1 MPDHPADTADQPEDV
16 ATLRAALLAA
26 EARIAALEQI
36 IHSFKRARFGQSAE
50 RIDTAQLALTLSQ
63 DPPPPPANDPSAI
76 SAPASR
82 RTQPRQRNRGALPA
96 HLERVE
102 HVLDLAD
109 KGCPCCRRQMH
120 RIGEDRTERLDV
132 VPAQLRVRVTI
143 RPRYACRGC
152 TDGVHQ
158 RRAPDHAI
166 PGGLPTEAL
175 LAHVLM
181 AKYGD
186 GLPLYRQA
194 AILSRQGIMLDRSTL
209 CDWVAKA
216 CWWLRPLHAL
226 VLAHIMREGRV
237 FADDTPLPTLEHF
250 QAKRN
255 AWRLGKCDQTINGS
269 VSATRMRGG
278 YAPERG
284 RRRTRMGRLWAYA
297 VDDRPWQGGTLPAVA
312 YVYSSNRRA
321 EHPGAHLAAFRGV
334 LQVDGYDGFKAL
346 RRDRDDGEV
355 VLAFCWAHLR
365 RRFFDIHAATQS
377 PIAAEALLRIA
388 ALYAIEASIRGNA
401 ADRRLAVRR
410 AQSAPLVAE
419 FEAWL
424 HAQLSRLSRGSKL
437 AEAIRY
443 GLRHWQGLSEFLSDG
458 RLEMDTNTV
467 EREIKPV
474 AVTRKAALFAGSEGG
489 GENWAI
495 ATTLIRTAI
504 LNGVDPQAW
513 LTDVLEQMVSGK
525 VNSRSLASL
534 LPWAWRDAKRAE
546 LAA

>member
-1 MPDHPADTADQPEDV
+1 MENLLTRRGLISDDSLMPDHPAHTADQPEDV

-36 IHSFKRARFGQSAE
+36 IHAFQRTRFGQSAE
-50 RIDTAQLALTLSQ
+50 RIDAAQLALMLGQ
-63 DPPPPPANDPSAI
+63 DPPPPPANDPAVA
-76 SAPASR
+76 SAPTAPAAQS
-82 RTQPRQRNRGALPA
+82 RQRNRGALPA

-120 RIGEDRTERLDV
+120 CIGEDRTERLDV

-194 AILSRQGIMLDRSTL
+194 AMLSRQGIALDRSTL
-209 CDWVAKA
+209 CDWIAKG
-216 CWWLRPLHAL
+216 CWWLRPMYTL
-226 VLAHIMREGRV
+226 VLAHIMRQGRV
-237 FADDTPLPTLEHF
+237 FADDTPLPTLE
-250 QAKRN
+250 
-255 AWRLGKCDQTINGS
+255 
-269 VSATRMRGG
+269 
-278 YAPERG
+278 RG
-284 RRRTRMGRLWAYA
+284 RRRTRIGRLWAYA

-321 EHPGAHLAAFRGV
+321 EHPGAHLTSFRGV
-334 LQVDGYDGFKAL
+334 LQVDGYGGFKAL

-388 ALYAIEASIRGNA
+388 ALYAIEAGIRGSA
-401 ADRRLAVRR
+401 ADRRLAVRQ

-419 FEAWL
+419 LEVWL
-424 HAQLSRLSRGSKL
+424 HAQLNRLSRGSKL

-467 EREIKPV
+467 EREIRPV

-495 ATTLIRTAI
+495 AATLIRTAI

-525 VNSRSLASL
+525 VNSRSLAEL
-534 LPWAWRDAKRAE
+534 LPWAWRDAKRTA

>member
-1 MPDHPADTADQPEDV
+1 MPDHPADPADQPEDI
-16 ATLRAALLAA
+16 AMLRAALLAA
-26 EARIAALEQI
+26 EARIAMLEQM
-36 IHSFKRARFGQSAE
+36 IHAIRRARFGQSAE
-50 RIDTAQLALTLSQ
+50 RIDTAQLALMLGQ
-63 DPPPPPANDPSAI
+63 EPPPPPANDPSAI
-76 SAPASR
+76 SAAAAR
-82 RTQPRQRNRGALPA
+82 GTQPRQRNRGALPA

-102 HVLDLAD
+102 HVLDVAD
-109 KGCPCCRRQMH
+109 KNCHCCKRPMH
-120 RIGEDRTERLDV
+120 LIGEDRTERLDV

-152 TDGVHQ
+152 ADGVHQ
-158 RRAPDHAI
+158 RPAPDHAI

-194 AILSRQGIMLDRSTL
+194 AMLSRQGIELDRSTL

-226 VLAHIMREGRV
+226 ILAHVTRQGRV

-255 AWRLGKCDQTINGS
+255 TWRLGKCDQTPNGS
-269 VSATRMRGG
+269 MSATPMRGRH
-278 YAPERG
+278 APERG
-284 RRRTRMGRLWAYA
+284 RRRTRIGRLWAYA

-321 EHPGAHLAAFRGV
+321 EHPGAHLAGFRGM
-334 LQVDGYDGFKAL
+334 LQVDGYGGFKAL
-346 RRDRDDGEV
+346 RRDRDDGAV

-388 ALYAIEASIRGNA
+388 ALYAIEAGIRGSTA
-401 ADRRLAVRR
+401 EQRLAVRQ

-419 FEAWL
+419 LEAWF
-424 HAQLSRLSRGSKL
+424 HAQLNRLSHGSKL

-467 EREIKPV
+467 EREIRPV

-495 ATTLIRTAI
+495 AITLIRTAI

-513 LTDVLEQMVSGK
+513 MADVLEQMVSGK

-534 LPWAWRDAKRAE
+534 LPWAWRDAKRDAV
-546 LAA
+546 AA

>member
-1 MPDHPADTADQPEDV
+1 MPDHPADTADKPEDV

-36 IHSFKRARFGQSAE
+36 IHSLKRARFGQSAE
-50 RIDTAQLALTLSQ
+50 RIDAAQLALTLGQ

-82 RTQPRQRNRGALPA
+82 KTQPRQRNRGALPA

-109 KGCPCCRRQMH
+109 KGCPCCGRQMH

-186 GLPLYRQA
+186 GLP
-194 AILSRQGIMLDRSTL
+194 
-209 CDWVAKA
+209 
-216 CWWLRPLHAL
+216 
-226 VLAHIMREGRV
+226 
-237 FADDTPLPTLEHF
+237 
-250 QAKRN
+250 
-255 AWRLGKCDQTINGS
+255 
-269 VSATRMRGG
+269 
-278 YAPERG
+278 
-284 RRRTRMGRLWAYA
+284 
-297 VDDRPWQGGTLPAVA
+297 
-312 YVYSSNRRA
+312 
-321 EHPGAHLAAFRGV
+321 
-334 LQVDGYDGFKAL
+334 QVDGYDGFKAL
-346 RRDRDDGEV
+346 WRDRDDGEV

-388 ALYAIEASIRGNA
+388 ALYAIEAGIRGRTA
-401 ADRRLAVRR
+401 EQRLAMRE

-419 FEAWL
+419 LEAWL
-424 HAQLSRLSRGSKL
+424 HAQLNRLSRGSKL
-437 AEAIRY
+437 AEAIHY

-467 EREIKPV
+467 EREIRPV

-525 VNSRSLASL
+525 VNSRNLASL

>member
-1 MPDHPADTADQPEDV
+1 VENWLTRRGLISDDSLMPDHPADTADKPEDI

-26 EARIAALEQI
+26 EARIAALEQM
-36 IHSFKRARFGQSAE
+36 IHAIQRARFGQSAE
-50 RIDTAQLALTLSQ
+50 RIDTAQLALTLGQ
-63 DPPPPPANDPSAI
+63 EPPPPPANNPSAD
-76 SAPASR
+76 SPTTSR
-82 RTQPRQRNRGALPA
+82 ATEPRQRNRGALPA

-109 KGCPCCRRQMH
+109 KNCHCCRRQMH
-120 RIGEDRTERLDV
+120 LIREDRTERLDV

-152 TDGVHQ
+152 ADGVHQ
-158 RRAPDHAI
+158 RPAPDHAI

-194 AILSRQGIMLDRSTL
+194 AMLGRQGIVLDRSTL

-226 VLAHIMREGRV
+226 VLAHITRQGRV
-237 FADDTPLPTLEHF
+237 FADDTPLPTLE
-250 QAKRN
+250 
-255 AWRLGKCDQTINGS
+255 
-269 VSATRMRGG
+269 
-278 YAPERG
+278 RG
-284 RRRTRMGRLWAYA
+284 RRRTRIGRLWAYA

-321 EHPGAHLAAFRGV
+321 EYPGAHLAGFRGM
-334 LQVDGYDGFKAL
+334 LQVDGYGGFKAL
-346 RRDRDDGEV
+346 QRDRDDGAV

-388 ALYAIEASIRGNA
+388 ALYAIEAGIRGSTA
-401 ADRRLAVRR
+401 EQRFAVRQ

-419 FEAWL
+419 LEAWL
-424 HAQLSRLSRGSKL
+424 HAQLNRLSRGSKL

-443 GLRHWQGLSEFLSDG
+443 GLRHWQGLCLFLSDG
-458 RLEMDTNTV
+458 RVEMDTNTV
-467 EREIKPV
+467 EREIRPV

-495 ATTLIRTAI
+495 ASTLIRTAI